1 MRTLTIK
8 AVVAADHTLTVPV
21 PADVSPGVHQVT
33 VVIEEAP
40 LAPPEPC
47 SLMDW
52 PAHDA
57 ALVEPRDTFR
67 REDLYGDDGR

>member
-8 AVVAADHTLTVPV
+8 AVITADHTLTVPV

-40 LAPPEPC
+40 LAPEPG

-57 ALVEPRDTFR
+57 ALVEPKNTFR

>member
-8 AVVAADHTLTVPV
+8 AVITADHTLTVPV

-40 LAPPEPC
+40 LAPPAPC

-52 PAHDA
+52 PAHA
-57 ALVEPRDTFR
+57 ALVEPSNTFR